1 MYRRHAEAL
10 YRVVDEHVRSTDEA
24 PVLAAHRAPH
34 QGAVPR
40 AEFLHAAVRLNDF
53 GTRDTD
59 AALFRDSK
67 RRAAAGNQ
75 SATPV
80 TSSAAAN
87 EPDHFGPSRSRF
99 DQGAHDFGNRQLARI
114 GLLQSHAAGIK

>member
-10 YRVVDEHVRSTDEA
+10 YRVVGKHVRSTNEA
-24 PVLAAHRAPH
+24 PVFAAHRAPH
-34 QGAVPR
+34 QGAVLR
-40 AEFLHAAVRLNDF
+40 VELLYAAVRLDDF

-59 AALFRDSK
+59 AALFRDSE

-80 TSSAAAN
+80 ASSAAAN
-87 EPDHFGPSRSRF
+87 EPHHFGPGRSRF
-99 DQGAHDFGNRQLARI
+99 DQGAHDFGDRQLARI
-114 GLLQSHAAGIK
+114 GLLKSHAAGIK